1 MSLSVKNLQK
11 RFGSLH
17 VLQDVSF
24 EMEDSSIVAI
34 LGPSGCGKTT
44 ILNILSGIMRADS
57 GDLVGFEG
65 KRFSYCFQEPRLL
78 GWLSAEDNLR
88 FALSSL
94 FRSRVE
100 ASILER
106 RIERFLRE
114 SGLFEFKG
122 YRPSQLSGGMQ
133 KRLALARAFA
143 FPSDI
148 LLLDEAF
155 SAVDL
160 RQKIELM
167 RAFLRLWADEKPTV
181 IIVSHDI
188 HDALFLADQVV
199 ILSQRPARV
208 EGMLHID
215 LPHEKRAFAS
225 SELSRY
231 EVELYRLLGFDHL
244 DSPVR
249 RC

>member
-1 MSLSVKNLQK
+1 MSAHVKNLK
-11 RFGSLH
+11 KNFGSLN
-17 VLQDVSF
+17 VLQDISF
-24 EMEDSSIVAI
+24 ELEDASITAI

-44 ILNILSGIMRADS
+44 ILNILSGITDADAGS
-57 GDLVGFEG
+57 LAGFEG
-65 KRFSYCFQEPRLL
+65 RRFSYCFQEPRLL

-94 FRSRVE
+94 LRSRRD
-100 ASILER
+100 SQDMGQ

-122 YRPSQLSGGMQ
+122 YRPNQLSGGMQ

-143 FPSDI
+143 FPSDM

-167 RAFLRLWADEKPTV
+167 RAFLRLWSDEKPTV
-181 IIVSHDI
+181 IIVTHDI
-188 HDALFLADQVV
+188 HDALFLADRVV
-199 ILSQRPARV
+199 VLSQRPARV
-208 EGMLHID
+208 EGMLDID
-215 LPHEKRAFAS
+215 LPHEKRTFAS
-225 SELSRY
+225 SELSKY
-231 EVELYRLLGFDHL
+231 EMELYRLWGFDHP
-244 DSPVR
+244 DSFA
-249 RC
+249 

>member
-1 MSLSVKNLQK
+1 MSAHVKNLK
-11 RFGSLH
+11 KNFGSLN
-17 VLQDVSF
+17 VLQDISF
-24 EMEDSSIVAI
+24 ELEDASIIAI

-44 ILNILSGIMRADS
+44 ILNILSGITDADAGS
-57 GDLVGFEG
+57 LAGFEG
-65 KRFSYCFQEPRLL
+65 RRFSYCFQEPRLL

-94 FRSRVE
+94 LRSRRD
-100 ASILER
+100 SQDMGQ

-122 YRPSQLSGGMQ
+122 YRPNQLSGGMQ

-143 FPSDI
+143 FPSDM

-167 RAFLRLWADEKPTV
+167 RAFLRLWSDEKPTV
-181 IIVSHDI
+181 IIVTHDI
-188 HDALFLADQVV
+188 HDALFLADRVV
-199 ILSQRPARV
+199 VLSQRPARV
-208 EGMLHID
+208 EGMLDID
-215 LPHEKRAFAS
+215 LPHEKRTFAS
-225 SELSRY
+225 SELSKY
-231 EVELYRLLGFDHL
+231 EMELYRLLGFDHP
-244 DSPVR
+244 DSFA
-249 RC
+249 

>member
-1 MSLSVKNLQK
+1 MSAHVKNLK
-11 RFGSLH
+11 KSFGPLN
-17 VLQDVSF
+17 VLQDISF
-24 EMEDSSIVAI
+24 ELEDASITAI

-44 ILNILSGIMRADS
+44 ILNILSGITDADAGS
-57 GDLVGFEG
+57 LAGFEG
-65 KRFSYCFQEPRLL
+65 RRFSYCFQEPRLL

-94 FRSRVE
+94 LRSRRD
-100 ASILER
+100 SQDMGQ

-122 YRPSQLSGGMQ
+122 YRPNQLSGGMQ

-143 FPSDI
+143 FPSDM

-167 RAFLRLWADEKPTV
+167 RAFLRLWSDEKPTV
-181 IIVSHDI
+181 IIVTHDI
-188 HDALFLADQVV
+188 HDALFLADRVV
-199 ILSQRPARV
+199 VLSQRPARV
-208 EGMLHID
+208 EGMLNID
-215 LPHEKRAFAS
+215 LPHEKRTFAS
-225 SELSRY
+225 SELSKY
-231 EVELYRLLGFDHL
+231 EMELYRLLGFDHP
-244 DSPVR
+244 DSFA
-249 RC
+249 